1 MLGFRNRGTRA
12 NAVNRYRVRAA
23 LRSRH
28 SSRSVLVLCGGSV
41 AGSVPEADLMAR
53 YARRERRYR
62 GPLVLERESRTTEEN
77 LRNAAAL
84 LEESDTVVLVSN
96 SLHAERAR
104 RLLRTLRPDLADRL
118 VRAEEHRFGEI
129 PLQKLV
135 ASVLEAARTARGALP
150 R

>member
-1 MLGFRNRGTRA
+1 M
-12 NAVNRYRVRAA
+12 NRYRVRAA

-28 SSRSVLVLCGGSV
+28 TPESVLVLCGGSV
-41 AGSVPEADLMAR
+41 AGSVPEAELMAR

-84 LEESDTVVLVSN
+84 LDGSDTVVLVSN

-104 RLLRTLRPDLADRL
+104 RLLRRLRPDLAARL

-135 ASVLEAARTARGALP
+135 AAVLEAARTTGGAAPLG
-150 R
+150 